1 MHSNPDENEDYGLCQ
16 LNAGKKTPQSAI
28 VIFCVSVPFKLLNT
42 KAIKY
47 LKLKLIQMIHTVSIL
62 KFRYFL

>member
-16 LNAGKKTPQSAI
+16 LNAEKKNPQSAI